1 MQDEKMIK
9 LLRKGCDVPTE
20 YFNWSGVNGGRL
32 LLGRTL
38 LAIHGKKTVR
48 VFPIFP
54 SLTKGAC
61 LKSDGVICFLPPK
74 KKGVII
80 YSSIFQ
86 LIKGLLT
93 NAGN

>member
-1 MQDEKMIK
+1 MQGTKMIK
-9 LLRKGCDVPTE
+9 LLRKGLDVPTE

-48 VFPIFP
+48 VVPILP
-54 SLTKGAC
+54 SLSKGAC
-61 LKSDGVICFLPPK
+61 LKSDGVIRLLPPK
-74 KKGVII
+74 NKGVII
-80 YSSIFQ
+80 YSGIFQ
-86 LIKGLLT
+86 LIKGVLT

>member
-9 LLRKGCDVPTE
+9 LLRKGHDVPTE

-74 KKGVII
+74 NKDVII
-80 YSSIFQ
+80 YSGIFQ
-86 LIKGLLT
+86 LIKGVLT
-93 NAGN
+93 NARD